1 MHTIFKVA
9 LSQDRP
15 SSEWVYDHLEKFF
28 PHKTMEQ
35 LVYFSNV
42 LCLSIS
48 EFHLTSACSPPGMCA
63 LVLPPVV
70 EVELPPLENYLHEG
84 ELEAQDVCICCVTA
98 IKRLRVWFHRVNMT
112 MRYNKARANSPCSD
126 DHKLGALLDF
136 LLMPENTG
144 VGLKHIFDR
153 VMAENVDALKM
164 RLVKSKKLLKEALK
178 AQTKL
183 LTWLTKQKM
192 TLEKTHLSK
201 KVCDETS
208 KALSQTTAQLDQA
221 RTTIA
226 QHTANIT
233 HIKALLED
241 CESVDE
247 ESSSSRGSVDPEP
260 GAEDPPAATPQDQ
273 EEEDPHDIEMK
284 DVEDDPNPPPPSEQ
298 DDDPLPVPVQAAQS
312 DPPHR
317 GEEDRQGTRDDRD
330 VIVEDE
336 RIVIEAGG
344 TTPITLAED
353 QLLDDQ
359 FGTGAETP
367 SGVVTKSLSRM
378 NVDSPTTSQVASD
391 PPDEGQDT

>member
-1 MHTIFKVA
+1 M
-9 LSQDRP
+9 P
-15 SSEWVYDHLEKFF
+15 
-28 PHKTMEQ
+28 
-35 LVYFSNV
+35 
-42 LCLSIS
+42 
-48 EFHLTSACSPPGMCA
+48 
-63 LVLPPVV
+63 VLPLVV
-70 EVELPPLENYLHEG
+70 EAELPPLENYLHEG
-84 ELEAQDVCICCVTA
+84 ELEAQDVHVCCIAA
-98 IKRLRVWFHRVNMT
+98 IKRLGVWLHWVDMT
-112 MRYNKARANSPCSD
+112 TRYNEARANSPCSN

-144 VGLKHIFDR
+144 VSLKHIFNW
-153 VMAENVDALKM
+153 VVAENVDALEM

-183 LTWLTKQKM
+183 LTRLTKQKM
-192 TLEKTHLSK
+192 TPEKTRLSK

-226 QHTANIT
+226 QHTADIV

-241 CESVDE
+241 CKSVDE
-247 ESSSSRGSVDPEP
+247 ESSSSRGSINPEP
-260 GAEDPPAATPQDQ
+260 GAEDPPATTPQDR

-312 DPPHR
+312 DPPH
-317 GEEDRQGTRDDRD
+317 GGKEDQEGTRDDRD
-330 VIVEDE
+330 VIVKDK
-336 RIVIEAGG
+336 RIIIEAGG

-359 FGTGAETP
+359 VGTGAETP
-367 SGVVTKSLSRM
+367 SGVVTASLSQM